1 MKSYPAAVMNN
12 IISDVS
18 YVFTML
24 RGSSQCK
31 LKMIPRGCCMRR
43 IGFQMLAKTCFDKKI
58 QTSFLS
64 KTCLKNLFEFLKKNE
79 LVQNQ

>member
-24 RGSSQCK
+24 RGSSQSK
-31 LKMIPRGCCMRR
+31 LKMIPSGCCMRR
-43 IGFQMLAKTCFDKKI
+43 IGFQMLAKTCFDKK
-58 QTSFLS
+58 S
-64 KTCLKNLFEFLKKNE
+64 KLLFFIKNLFEKTCLNF
-79 LVQNQ
+79 